1 MIPDD
6 ANSEINALLEDT
18 IDGPDGDEY
27 GALAMNDTKCKT
39 CFVAGDARVNEFPGI
54 FSFFLL
60 FHGIVQNLIHFG
72 EKLKC

>member
-54 FSFFLL
+54 FSFFYY
-60 FHGIVQNLIHFG
+60 FMESFKI
-72 EKLKC
+72 